1 MTKIRLSEISS
12 DPPEHLDKDTIEEE
26 TKKMQKEIEDLQEI
40 MYAQRK
46 YSLLVIMQGMDAAGK
61 DSAVKKV
68 FDEIGPAGI
77 RVQAFKKPTDLEM
90 AHDFLWRVHPHV
102 PEKGMIQ
109 VFNRSHYEDVLIQRV
124 HEWIDME
131 TVYRR
136 FGHINDFEKLLQD
149 NGTVVLKFYL
159 HISKDQQLIELN
171 ERLSDPTKYYKHN
184 ANDFNER
191 RHWDEYMQAYEDVFE
206 HCSPEIPW
214 NIIPAN
220 KNWYK
225 EFKMAEVVLKALKG
239 LDLEYPPMKG
249 E

>member
-1 MTKIRLSEISS
+1 MPEIKLSSIPTG
-12 DPPEHLDKDTIEEE
+12 PPDDLDKDTIEDE
-26 TKKMQKEIEDLQEI
+26 TKSMTKEIEDLQEI
-40 MYAQRK
+40 LQAQRK
-46 YSLLVIMQGMDAAGK
+46 YSMLIIMQGMDAAGK

-90 AHDFLWRVHPHV
+90 NHDFLWRIHQHV
-102 PEKGMIQ
+102 PERGMIQ

-124 HEWIDME
+124 HSWIDEE
-131 TVYRR
+131 TVFRR
-136 FGHINDFEKLLQD
+136 FEHINNFEKLLTD
-149 NGTVVLKFYL
+149 SDSVVLKFYL

-191 RHWDEYMQAYEDVFE
+191 QHWDEYMRAYEDVFR
-206 HCSPEIPW
+206 HCGDEIPW
-214 NIIPAN
+214 HIIPAD

-225 EFKMAEVVLKALKG
+225 EYCMAKVVLDALHK
-239 LDLEYPPMKG
+239 LDLEYPPKQV
-249 E
+249 